1 MSIKFDFSLVAED
14 SKARA
19 GLLSTA
25 HGDIETPIFMPVG
38 TLGTVKA
45 MHLKDVLELG
55 SQIILGN
62 TYHLYLRP
70 GQEVI
75 KKFGGLSSFINWEKP
90 ILTDSGG
97 FQIMSLSKLTKVTD
111 KGVYFQS
118 HLDGKK
124 IFLTPE
130 ISTQFQHI
138 LGSTITMQLDECIK

>member
-1 MSIKFDFSLVAED
+1 MSNKFDFSLVAED

-19 GLLSTA
+19 GLLRTA

-97 FQIMSLSKLTKVTD
+97 FQIMSLSKLTKVTN
-111 KGVYFQS
+111 KGVFFS
-118 HLDGKK
+118 ISFRWEKN
-124 IFLTPE
+124 IFNP
-130 ISTQFQHI
+130 
-138 LGSTITMQLDECIK
+138 

>member
-19 GLLSTA
+19 GLLRTA

-75 KKFGGLSSFINWEKP
+75 KNFGGLRSFINWEKP

-97 FQIMSLSKLTKVTD
+97 FQIMSLSKFTKASLDLFAHSID
-111 KGVYFQS
+111 KLVEFSASVLNAGYLIHSSNCIVIVEP
-118 HLDGKK
+118 K
-124 IFLTPE
+124 I
-130 ISTQFQHI
+130 
-138 LGSTITMQLDECIK
+138 C